1 MLFECKE
8 DGLTFGLFEAA
19 LGQQLLPRYDGIIDL
34 EIFTLENRS
43 EEAGVEIVDENV
55 CVD

>member
-19 LGQQLLPRYDGIIDL
+19 LGEKLLPRDYGIIDL

-43 EEAGVEIVDENV
+43 EEAGVEIVNEYV
-55 CVD
+55 RVD